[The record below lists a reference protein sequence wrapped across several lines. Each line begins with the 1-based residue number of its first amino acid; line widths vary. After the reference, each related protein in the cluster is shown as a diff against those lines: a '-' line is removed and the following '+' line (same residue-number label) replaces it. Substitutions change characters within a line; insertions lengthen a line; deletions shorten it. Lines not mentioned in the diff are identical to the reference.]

1 MSSSKRQIV
10 LIIGILLLINVVLCF
25 YALYLNRIV
34 SIMKVQQNQ
43 YRDHINLI
51 ENEYLQNVIF
61 YRDSGDIDFDLFIEM
76 ARNICS
82 NDYYGIIIPENPCS
96 VCTSELYETLSK
108 RSLSDTAKCY
118 VLFAPK
124 SRVKD
129 CRARLNGMDHIHI
142 IGYDEYD
149 YQYGVEQDAMLVY
162 YYDDAI
168 ISKCFRINKLIKGVF
183 DIVL

>member
-76 ARNICS
+76 ARNTCS
-82 NDYYGIIIPENPCS
+82 NDYTPF
-96 VCTSELYETLSK
+96 K
-108 RSLSDTAKCY
+108 
-118 VLFAPK
+118 
-124 SRVKD
+124 
-129 CRARLNGMDHIHI
+129 
-142 IGYDEYD
+142 
-149 YQYGVEQDAMLVY
+149 
-162 YYDDAI
+162 
-168 ISKCFRINKLIKGVF
+168 IS
-183 DIVL
+183 

>member
-61 YRDSGDIDFDLFIEM
+61 YRDSGDIDLDLFIEM
-76 ARNICS
+76 ARNTCS
-82 NDYYGIIIPENPCS
+82 NDYTPF
-96 VCTSELYETLSK
+96 K
-108 RSLSDTAKCY
+108 
-118 VLFAPK
+118 
-124 SRVKD
+124 
-129 CRARLNGMDHIHI
+129 
-142 IGYDEYD
+142 
-149 YQYGVEQDAMLVY
+149 
-162 YYDDAI
+162 
-168 ISKCFRINKLIKGVF
+168 IS
-183 DIVL
+183 